1 MKKTLLLV
9 LLLLCTTFIFAQ
21 SDVWQWVEQAGGIG
35 NDYGR
40 SITIDSSGNSYI
52 TGYFYGTAS
61 FGSTTLTTT
70 GSGAVDIFVAKLD
83 SSGNWLWAKQ
93 AGGNN
98 WDVGF
103 GIATDSSGNSYVTG
117 FFAESASF
125 GSTTLTSSGGED
137 IFVAKLD
144 SSGNWLWAKQAGG
157 TGLDIGYGIA
167 TDSSGNSYVTGFFA
181 ESASFGSTTLTS
193 SGGEDIFVAKL
204 DSSGN
209 WLWAKQAGGTSPD
222 YGWGIAIDSSE
233 NSYVTGY
240 FEGTASFG
248 TTNLTSSGVQD
259 IFIAKLDSSGNW
271 LWVKQA
277 GGTSDDYGLGIST
290 DSYGNSYITGYF
302 SSAPASFG
310 TINLTSSGYA
320 DIFVAK
326 LDSSG
331 NWLWVKQAGG
341 NNWDVG
347 FGIATDSSGNSYIT
361 GLFAEFASFGSTT
374 LTSSGQDDI
383 FVAKLD
389 NNGNWLW
396 VKQAGGISSDEGF
409 AITTDSSENSY
420 VTGYYQGTASFGS
433 IELTSSGGNDIFIA
447 KLGAEEPPLPVVL
460 TSFSATISD
469 QNYINLTWIT
479 QSETEMLGYYVMRST
494 QNDLSTA
501 EVISPLIYATN
512 TSQPNTYRYTDEEVT
527 DSGIY
532 YYWLQCYDYDGIFNI
547 YGSVSIDYNLG
558 GGDNPHSIPLVTE
571 LLPVYPNPFN
581 ILFNSQLFIPFNLSD
596 KSVVKICIYNTR
608 GEMVKEIAVGE
619 MNPGNY
625 RIEWDGRDNNGIICG
640 NGTYYLVMKTGNY
653 NYQRKA
659 VLMK

>member
-9 LLLLCTTFIFAQ
+9 LLFLCTTFIFAQ

-222 YGWGIAIDSSE
+222 YGWGIAIDSSG

-259 IFIAKLDSSGNW
+259 IFI
-271 LWVKQA
+271 
-277 GGTSDDYGLGIST
+277 
-290 DSYGNSYITGYF
+290 
-302 SSAPASFG
+302 
-310 TINLTSSGYA
+310 
-320 DIFVAK
+320 AK

>member
-193 SGGEDIFVAKL
+193 SGGE
-204 DSSGN
+204 
-209 WLWAKQAGGTSPD
+209 
-222 YGWGIAIDSSE
+222 
-233 NSYVTGY
+233 
-240 FEGTASFG
+240 
-248 TTNLTSSGVQD
+248 
-259 IFIAKLDSSGNW
+259 
-271 LWVKQA
+271 
-277 GGTSDDYGLGIST
+277 
-290 DSYGNSYITGYF
+290 
-302 SSAPASFG
+302 
-310 TINLTSSGYA
+310 

>member
-157 TGLDIGYGIA
+157 T
-167 TDSSGNSYVTGFFA
+167 
-181 ESASFGSTTLTS
+181 
-193 SGGEDIFVAKL
+193 
-204 DSSGN
+204 
-209 WLWAKQAGGTSPD
+209 SPD

-259 IFIAKLDSSGNW
+259 IFI
-271 LWVKQA
+271 
-277 GGTSDDYGLGIST
+277 
-290 DSYGNSYITGYF
+290 
-302 SSAPASFG
+302 
-310 TINLTSSGYA
+310 
-320 DIFVAK
+320 AK

>member
-259 IFIAKLDSSGNW
+259 IFI
-271 LWVKQA
+271 
-277 GGTSDDYGLGIST
+277 
-290 DSYGNSYITGYF
+290 
-302 SSAPASFG
+302 
-310 TINLTSSGYA
+310 
-320 DIFVAK
+320 AK

>member
-157 TGLDIGYGIA
+157 T
-167 TDSSGNSYVTGFFA
+167 
-181 ESASFGSTTLTS
+181 
-193 SGGEDIFVAKL
+193 
-204 DSSGN
+204 
-209 WLWAKQAGGTSPD
+209 SPD
-222 YGWGIAIDSSE
+222 YGWGIAIDSSG

-259 IFIAKLDSSGNW
+259 IFI
-271 LWVKQA
+271 
-277 GGTSDDYGLGIST
+277 
-290 DSYGNSYITGYF
+290 
-302 SSAPASFG
+302 
-310 TINLTSSGYA
+310 
-320 DIFVAK
+320 AK